1 METTKAAEAPESAT
15 ETEPETDAKA
25 VEAEDAN
32 KIEKANAKDIENEN
46 SQDEDDIEL
55 DEVLEHDWEPAAPAS
70 GGVLAATAAV
80 VGAALGLSSLT
91 GTWIA
96 DLMSERQNIIA
107 QAAGTAT
114 TTNQQIAQLYG
125 TPWHTTALFNGFF
138 AIAAI
143 LVAVAVLL
151 AAKGSATWV
160 RALAWGG
167 LALGVIGLFISG
179 VIWFDV
185 FTDIPTVAATTTT
198 SSTG

>member
-15 ETEPETDAKA
+15 ETETDAKA
-25 VEAEDAN
+25 VETEDAN
-32 KIEKANAKDIENEN
+32 EIENEIDN
-46 SQDEDDIEL
+46 ENENDIEDEIEL
-55 DEVLEHDWEPAAPAS
+55 DEILENDWEPAAKPS

>member
-15 ETEPETDAKA
+15 ETESDAKA
-25 VEAEDAN
+25 VETEDAN
-32 KIEKANAKDIENEN
+32 EIETEDANEHENEI
-46 SQDEDDIEL
+46 EIEL
-55 DEVLEHDWEPAAPAS
+55 DEVLENDWEPAAKPS

-185 FTDIPTVAATTTT
+185 FTDIPTVAATTTP

>member
-15 ETEPETDAKA
+15 ETETDAKA

-32 KIEKANAKDIENEN
+32 EIENDIENHE
-46 SQDEDDIEL
+46 DEDEIEL
-55 DEVLEHDWEPAAPAS
+55 DEVLESDWEPAAPAS

>member
-1 METTKAAEAPESAT
+1 
-15 ETEPETDAKA
+15 
-25 VEAEDAN
+25 
-32 KIEKANAKDIENEN
+32 
-46 SQDEDDIEL
+46 
-55 DEVLEHDWEPAAPAS
+55 
-70 GGVLAATAAV
+70 

-167 LALGVIGLFISG
+167 LALGVIGLLISG
-179 VIWFDV
+179 LIWFDV

>member
-15 ETEPETDAKA
+15 ETPESDAKA

-32 KIEKANAKDIENEN
+32 EIETEIENDIEDNEEEI
-46 SQDEDDIEL
+46 DL
-55 DEVLEHDWEPAAPAS
+55 DEVLENDWEPAAPAS

-114 TTNQQIAQLYG
+114 TTHQQIAQLYG

-167 LALGVIGLFISG
+167 LALGVIGLLISG
-179 VIWFDV
+179 LIWFDV